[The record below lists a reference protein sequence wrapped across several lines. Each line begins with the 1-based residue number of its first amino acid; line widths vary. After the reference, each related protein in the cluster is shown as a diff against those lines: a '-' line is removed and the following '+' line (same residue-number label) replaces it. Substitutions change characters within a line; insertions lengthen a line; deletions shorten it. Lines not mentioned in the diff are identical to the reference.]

1 MQLKTLLNQVH
12 KCKGFVYQDISL
24 VGHDGLELLV
34 QVAPRKRTRP
44 TCSVCGRRAVHYDT
58 LKRRRFQ
65 FVPLWGI
72 DVFFVYAMRRVKCPR
87 CGVKVEKVPWAE
99 SKSPMTTSYA
109 WFLSHWATK
118 LSWQETAKSFGTSWH
133 MVFNAA
139 RMAVEW
145 GLAHRD
151 LSEIRSIGVDEV
163 AWQKK
168 GTKFLTVVYQIA
180 GGCRR
185 LLWIGRDRTKACLN
199 DFFDEFGERASL
211 LQFVCSDM
219 WGPYLT
225 VIKRR
230 AGQAIHVL
238 DRFHI
243 VSNLNKAV
251 DEVRAG
257 EARKMARDGYDPLLK
272 HGRWCLL
279 KRPENLT
286 AKQNIKLAELLQ
298 YNLRSM
304 RAYLLKEELQLMW
317 GYVSPTW
324 AGKFLDAWC
333 TKVMRSKLEPMKRQA
348 RTLRRHRELILN
360 WFRARGELSSGPVEG
375 MNNKLKVITRRAYG
389 FKTFKAAEVALYHG
403 LGKLPVP
410 EFTHKFF

>member
-1 MQLKTLLNQVH
+1 
-12 KCKGFVYQDISL
+12 
-24 VGHDGLELLV
+24 
-34 QVAPRKRTRP
+34 
-44 TCSVCGRRAVHYDT
+44 
-58 LKRRRFQ
+58 
-65 FVPLWGI
+65 
-72 DVFFVYAMRRVKCPR
+72 
-87 CGVKVEKVPWAE
+87 
-99 SKSPMTTSYA
+99 
-109 WFLSHWATK
+109 
-118 LSWQETAKSFGTSWH
+118 
-133 MVFNAA
+133 
-139 RMAVEW
+139 
-145 GLAHRD
+145 
-151 LSEIRSIGVDEV
+151 
-163 AWQKK
+163 
-168 GTKFLTVVYQIA
+168 
-180 GGCRR
+180 
-185 LLWIGRDRTKACLN
+185 
-199 DFFDEFGERASL
+199 
-211 LQFVCSDM
+211 
-219 WGPYLT
+219 
-225 VIKRR
+225 
-230 AGQAIHVL
+230 
-238 DRFHI
+238 
-243 VSNLNKAV
+243 
-251 DEVRAG
+251 
-257 EARKMARDGYDPLLK
+257 MARDGYDPLLK

>member
-1 MQLKTLLNQVH
+1 
-12 KCKGFVYQDISL
+12 
-24 VGHDGLELLV
+24 
-34 QVAPRKRTRP
+34 
-44 TCSVCGRRAVHYDT
+44 
-58 LKRRRFQ
+58 
-65 FVPLWGI
+65 
-72 DVFFVYAMRRVKCPR
+72 
-87 CGVKVEKVPWAE
+87 
-99 SKSPMTTSYA
+99 
-109 WFLSHWATK
+109 
-118 LSWQETAKSFGTSWH
+118 
-133 MVFNAA
+133 
-139 RMAVEW
+139 
-145 GLAHRD
+145 
-151 LSEIRSIGVDEV
+151 
-163 AWQKK
+163 
-168 GTKFLTVVYQIA
+168 
-180 GGCRR
+180 
-185 LLWIGRDRTKACLN
+185 
-199 DFFDEFGERASL
+199 
-211 LQFVCSDM
+211 M

-324 AGKFLDAWC
+324 AGQFLDAWC

>member
-1 MQLKTLLNQVH
+1 M
-12 KCKGFVYQDISL
+12 
-24 VGHDGLELLV
+24 
-34 QVAPRKRTRP
+34 
-44 TCSVCGRRAVHYDT
+44 
-58 LKRRRFQ
+58 
-65 FVPLWGI
+65 
-72 DVFFVYAMRRVKCPR
+72 
-87 CGVKVEKVPWAE
+87 
-99 SKSPMTTSYA
+99 
-109 WFLSHWATK
+109 
-118 LSWQETAKSFGTSWH
+118 
-133 MVFNAA
+133 
-139 RMAVEW
+139 
-145 GLAHRD
+145 
-151 LSEIRSIGVDEV
+151 
-163 AWQKK
+163 
-168 GTKFLTVVYQIA
+168 
-180 GGCRR
+180 
-185 LLWIGRDRTKACLN
+185 LWIGRDRTKACLN

-317 GYVSPTW
+317 GYVSPHL
-324 AGKFLDAWC
+324 G
-333 TKVMRSKLEPMKRQA
+333 RQ
-348 RTLRRHRELILN
+348 I
-360 WFRARGELSSGPVEG
+360 SGRMVHQG
-375 MNNKLKVITRRAYG
+375 N
-389 FKTFKAAEVALYHG
+389 ALQA
-403 LGKLPVP
+403 
-410 EFTHKFF
+410 